1 MDTFIGFSSGPRMC
15 LGKKF
20 ASVEAVC
27 FLTLLLRDW
36 KVDIKLESGETVEQ
50 WQKRYLHPN
59 PAVTLTV
66 GKFDSSN
73 FFLRMVC

>member
-1 MDTFIGFSSGPRMC
+1 MC

-36 KVDIKLESGETVEQ
+36 KVDIKLEAGETVEQ
-50 WQKRYLHPN
+50 WQKRFLHPN
-59 PAVTLTV
+59 PVVTLTV
-66 GKFDSSN
+66 GTLSLSS
-73 FFLRMVC
+73 FFLRMVG